1 MTLNKCIAIFL
12 SSFFIIGLTSCTAAS
27 KIGQV
32 LMDPSIPVG
41 KLEERP
47 SILSLSFLSENN
59 INENDENLA
68 SPIQV
73 QIVYLTEDS
82 RLLDSYY
89 EQLIEEKLED
99 ILGKNYL
106 DHQDYTII
114 PNQYKVVPNIILG
127 EKNRYLGVIAYYS
140 DPEKAQ
146 WRKVIKLEGLGHNYH
161 VLVHLRKFEV
171 EIKEYE

>member
-12 SSFFIIGLTSCTAAS
+12 SSFFIRGLTSCTAAS

-89 EQLIEEKLED
+89 EQFIEEKLED

-161 VLVHLRKFEV
+161 VLVHLRKLEV

>member
-1 MTLNKCIAIFL
+1 MSLNKIAIFL
-12 SSFFIIGLTSCTAAS
+12 SSFFIISLTTSCTTAS
-27 KIGQV
+27 KIGKV

-89 EQLIEEKLED
+89 EQFTEEKLED

-106 DHQDYTII
+106 DHQDYTIV
-114 PNQYKVVPNIILG
+114 PNQYKVVSDIILG

-161 VLVHLRKFEV
+161 VLVHLRKLEV